1 MAVFQNSNRD
11 ITTTIAN
18 GVGNLSVVGNLWTSA
33 NAYISGN
40 LTVDGD
46 VTYINITE
54 LNVEDPIISMGR
66 GPNNAPLT
74 SNDGKDRG
82 EAMWYYTT
90 QEQIAFVGYKN
101 DQGNLFAA
109 ANVTIANEI
118 VTVHDYGNFVTG
130 NVYGNYMYANLVIS
144 ELALIGANKEVLFN
158 GPNVVSSDEAFT
170 FDSATGNLIAP
181 LFVGNSQGWVFDD
194 SGTTMI
200 EGNSR
205 ALFGNSVSIAGPI
218 GAAGN
223 ISSNEYF
230 IGDGRYIANIY
241 KIDNNTSNVK
251 IESANSNVTV
261 GVDGT
266 GNVVVIANTGMY
278 VSGEVSASGNVTGN
292 YILGNGVYFTGRPPG
307 YSNANVDAY
316 LPIYSGNISANI
328 INVTNNISANV
339 VSASGNVTGANLN
352 TAGQVSGKDI
362 SASGNVQVDGYLS
375 VVGNL
380 YVANIVST
388 SNLVVQ
394 DPLVYFTSN
403 ATYPYNYDIGFY
415 SHFQTSPGNPT
426 VANGYQTTGFVRD
439 YADNTWK
446 LFSNLA
452 EPTVTSFNF
461 ANAVYD
467 SLRVGNLNASLVS
480 ASGNITGNYILGNG
494 SQLTGLPQQYSNS
507 NVSSF
512 LASFGSNT
520 ISTTGNITGSY
531 FFGNASQMSGLPV
544 GLVGATGPNTYDL
557 TNFINGQPLANEVIM
572 RTISVR
578 SWSIADSF
586 TGSLAYVTTPATVNP
601 VKIVVQKNGANIG
614 NITFATSSLTGTFA
628 GASGGV
634 AFNSGDQILM
644 YVDNITYPVNA
655 SFSDFA
661 FTIKGTASS

>member
-1 MAVFQNSNRD
+1 
-11 ITTTIAN
+11 
-18 GVGNLSVVGNLWTSA
+18 
-33 NAYISGN
+33 
-40 LTVDGD
+40 
-46 VTYINITE
+46 
-54 LNVEDPIISMGR
+54 
-66 GPNNAPLT
+66 
-74 SNDGKDRG
+74 
-82 EAMWYYTT
+82 
-90 QEQIAFVGYKN
+90 
-101 DQGNLFAA
+101 
-109 ANVTIANEI
+109 
-118 VTVHDYGNFVTG
+118 
-130 NVYGNYMYANLVIS
+130 
-144 ELALIGANKEVLFN
+144 
-158 GPNVVSSDEAFT
+158 
-170 FDSATGNLIAP
+170 
-181 LFVGNSQGWVFDD
+181 
-194 SGTTMI
+194 
-200 EGNSR
+200 
-205 ALFGNSVSIAGPI
+205 
-218 GAAGN
+218 
-223 ISSNEYF
+223 
-230 IGDGRYIANIY
+230 
-241 KIDNNTSNVK
+241 
-251 IESANSNVTV
+251 
-261 GVDGT
+261 
-266 GNVVVIANTGMY
+266 
-278 VSGEVSASGNVTGN
+278 
-292 YILGNGVYFTGRPPG
+292 
-307 YSNANVDAY
+307 
-316 LPIYSGNISANI
+316 
-328 INVTNNISANV
+328 
-339 VSASGNVTGANLN
+339 
-352 TAGQVSGKDI
+352 
-362 SASGNVQVDGYLS
+362 
-375 VVGNL
+375 
-380 YVANIVST
+380 
-388 SNLVVQ
+388 
-394 DPLVYFTSN
+394 
-403 ATYPYNYDIGFY
+403 
-415 SHFQTSPGNPT
+415 